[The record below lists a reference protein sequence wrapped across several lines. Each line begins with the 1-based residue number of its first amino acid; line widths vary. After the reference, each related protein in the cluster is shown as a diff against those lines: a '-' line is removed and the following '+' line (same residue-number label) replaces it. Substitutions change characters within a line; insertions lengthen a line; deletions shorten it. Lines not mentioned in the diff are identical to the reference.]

1 MLIVIIIYHFVV
13 VQIKKKI
20 FHHCLVLE
28 RKWNIRHAITCKRIQ
43 KIERNS
49 KLNLRRS
56 FKVDCG
62 ILSNFWW
69 GFTGL
74 SSLDIVYHR
83 LRSHIHTPQRLNNLI
98 IEFGTSATWVCLL
111 KVWITKVKLYWIGL
125 NILRGVERGI
135 YTYKMSKIIC
145 HLWWNGKYLYALL
158 IKRQRKKVLSLRSF
172 QPAVTWTKLNQM
184 GPVRWVLDR
193 ECYVLKHIKHFI
205 KDVNNF
211 WHPVITGC
219 VCRAGH
225 HQSESVHIQYLFSHP
240 ALLSRPVGREI

>member
-1 MLIVIIIYHFVV
+1 MEWVLMLIVIIIYHFVV

-158 IKRQRKKVLSLRSF
+158 IKR
-172 QPAVTWTKLNQM
+172 
-184 GPVRWVLDR
+184 
-193 ECYVLKHIKHFI
+193 
-205 KDVNNF
+205 
-211 WHPVITGC
+211 
-219 VCRAGH
+219 
-225 HQSESVHIQYLFSHP
+225 
-240 ALLSRPVGREI
+240 

>member
-1 MLIVIIIYHFVV
+1 MSAYAYRNHNLSLCGCSNKEKNILSLFGFW
-13 VQIKKKI
+13 K
-20 FHHCLVLE
+20 E
-28 RKWNIRHAITCKRIQ
+28 NENIRHAITCKRIQ
-43 KIERNS
+43 KKERNS

-135 YTYKMSKIIC
+135 YIYKIC
-145 HLWWNGKYLYALL
+145 HLWWNGKYLYAFL

-172 QPAVTWTKLNQM
+172 QPAVTWTKLS
-184 GPVRWVLDR
+184 WVLDR
-193 ECYVLKHIKHFI
+193 KCYFLKH
-205 KDVNNF
+205 
-211 WHPVITGC
+211 
-219 VCRAGH
+219 
-225 HQSESVHIQYLFSHP
+225 
-240 ALLSRPVGREI
+240 LSILSI